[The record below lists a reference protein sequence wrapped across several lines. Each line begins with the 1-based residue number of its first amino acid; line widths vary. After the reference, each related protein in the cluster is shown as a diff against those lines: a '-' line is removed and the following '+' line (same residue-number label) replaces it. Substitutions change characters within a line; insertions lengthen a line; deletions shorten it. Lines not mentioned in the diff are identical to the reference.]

1 MEIREKG
8 DYLVCKDL
16 KLPKRAVLLVV
27 DQSP

>member
-16 KLPKRAVLLVV
+16 KLPKRAVLHVV